1 MGMEL
6 MNRYLNESD
15 SLVCLLG
22 REVAA
27 QSGCDMYRSDFYY
40 DVEQKYGHSL
50 EEIFS
55 LRFYKNRPREFFE
68 FYRNEILMKRG
79 TPNEIHE
86 MLRRLEEAGK
96 LKNIITRGIFG
107 LTKSAGIQNTI
118 QVHGSI
124 YENHCP
130 KCRKEFPI
138 SYMMKEPVPYCD
150 VCGAVVEP
158 SAVFQGDLVD
168 NMKIT
173 RAARFVGQ
181 ADTILILGSNMH
193 SSLVKGFLKYY
204 KGNRVILL
212 SEEHHYDDEK
222 ADCIVHGNLR
232 EIAKKICL

>member
-6 MNRYLNESD
+6 LNRYIKESNN
-15 SLVCLLG
+15 LVCLLG

-27 QSGCDMYRSDFYY
+27 ASGCNMYRDEFLY

-55 LRFYKNRPREFFE
+55 LRFYNNRPKEFFE
-68 FYRNEILMKRG
+68 FYRNEILLKRG
-79 TPNEIHE
+79 APNEVHDV
-86 MLRRLEEAGK
+86 LRRLEENGK
-96 LKNIITRGIFG
+96 LKSVITRGIFG
-107 LTKSAGIQNTI
+107 LTKVAGIKHVI

-124 YENHCP
+124 YDNHCP
-130 KCRKEFPI
+130 KCRKNFPL
-138 SYMMKEPVPYCD
+138 SYMLQEPVPYCD

-173 RAARFVGQ
+173 AAAQYVGQ
-181 ADTILILGSNMH
+181 ADTIIIIGSNMH

-204 KGNRVILL
+204 TGDRVILM
-212 SEEHHYDDEK
+212 SGKEMYDDTK
-222 ADCIVHGNLR
+222 ADCIVHGDLR